1 MPKPNGPIVS
11 PAHELEVDCRPAATV
26 RPTLHGS
33 LTYASALHAA
43 GGKLVDQQLRQRDRS
58 SVGVA
63 LYASPPYD
71 LTVPALPVS
80 RLSIALTPAV
90 VSGGLEGE
98 PCHVFQSP
106 RYALFLAPA
115 GAEARWKK
123 ESPSRHLN
131 LYFHADALADG
142 GVEEDSL
149 SRNDQPLLNV
159 CIPGIRALAD
169 ELVTELGT
177 NASWSAEAADSLGRL
192 LLIKVARH
200 CARHRAT
207 SNPLTAQL
215 LKRLVD
221 HVQANLTERILVSD
235 LAAVVGLSPNRFALA
250 YAACAGQSP
259 HQFVISQRLQRAET
273 LLQDDRTPLAD
284 VAASCGFASQQH
296 LTHVMRK
303 RLGVTPA
310 RYRDERQAGSQA
322 NRSGVERP

>member
-1 MPKPNGPIVS
+1 MQKPDAPIVS
-11 PAHELEVDCRPAATV
+11 PASALQVDCSSAATV
-26 RPTLHGS
+26 RSAPHGS
-33 LTYASALHAA
+33 LTYASALQAA
-43 GGKLVDQQLRQRDRS
+43 GGKLVEQQLRQRDRS

-63 LYASPPYD
+63 LYASPAYD

-98 PCHVFQSP
+98 RRQVFQSP

-131 LYFHADALADG
+131 LYFHADALADE
-142 GVEEDSL
+142 GVDKDSL
-149 SRNDQPLLNV
+149 NRNDQPLLNACV
-159 CIPGIRALAD
+159 PGIRALAD
-169 ELVTELGT
+169 ELVAELGAD
-177 NASWSAEAADSLGRL
+177 ASWSAEAADSLGRL

-200 CARHRAT
+200 CARHRET

-250 YAACAGQSP
+250 YAACTGQSP
-259 HQFVISQRLQRAET
+259 HQFVMSQRLRRAET
-273 LLQDDRTPLAD
+273 LLQNDRTPLAD
-284 VAASCGFASQQH
+284 VAAACGFASQQH

-310 RYRDERQAGSQA
+310 RYRDERQAGSHA
-322 NRSGVERP
+322 RDFRAKRP